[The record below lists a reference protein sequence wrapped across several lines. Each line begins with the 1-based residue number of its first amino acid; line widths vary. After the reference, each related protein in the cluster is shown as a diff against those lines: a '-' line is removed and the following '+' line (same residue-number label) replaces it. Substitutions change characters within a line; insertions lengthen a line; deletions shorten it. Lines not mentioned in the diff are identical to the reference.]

1 MTTPA
6 KVRSILKKHKL
17 PFDISKVEGC
27 WYVTGEE
34 THLWNATSLNT
45 FSFHGLSAEEW
56 VDDICDIAFKN
67 RDEVLRILDRD
78 EEQAEWKAAVQESI
92 KAVDEYLRWRKVWRD
107 IRANIG

>member
-34 THLWNATSLNT
+34 TTLWSGTSLNT

-67 RDEVLRILDRD
+67 RDEVLRILDRA
-78 EEQAEWKAAVQESI
+78 EEQAEWKAAVHESI

>member
-34 THLWNATSLNT
+34 TILWLQTSLNT

-56 VDDICDIAFKN
+56 VDDICQLSMKN
-67 RDEVLRILDRD
+67 REMVLESLATI
-78 EEQAEWKAAVQESI
+78 EEPEWKKTVEETI
-92 KAVDEYLRWRKVWRD
+92 KAVDGYFDWKGQTAKAV
-107 IRANIG
+107 

>member
-17 PFDISKVEGC
+17 PFDISKAEGC

-34 THLWNATSLNT
+34 TCLWHGTSLNT
-45 FSFHGLSAEEW
+45 FSFRGLSAEEW
-56 VDDICDIAFKN
+56 VDDICDLAVKN
-67 RDEVLRILDRD
+67 RAEVLNFLERS
-78 EEQAEWKAAVQESI
+78 EEAEWNATVQESI

-107 IRANIG
+107 IRANLV